1 MASTFAVD
9 LKFGAQTRELDAS
22 VAKLNNVERAAKQ
35 LQGTV
40 NNTKLDALTGAL
52 NVLPG
57 GANAAANGIL
67 GFTNRVK
74 DLKTQ
79 SKAAAAEV
87 VAMQAA
93 INSKRVQLGAKGGIG
108 GEAIK
113 REIEQMEAALAGAK
127 GSLSGMGATAGL
139 AAVAVAGVAAAAVA
153 VVSPM
158 VRFTNEVDRNRQQ
171 LTLFTKDIKVT
182 NQIIASLQQT
192 ADATSLGLPGLLE
205 ATKTLSAYGIE
216 AQNAG
221 AAVKML
227 GDLALGDQE
236 KLSRFA
242 VNFAQIASL
251 GKAYTVDLK
260 QFGMA
265 GIPIFDA
272 LSKVTGKSTAEIM
285 KMAEEGRITYPLVV
299 KALQDLTKEGAS
311 FYKGAERGGTNLDR
325 SLNQLQGSWEKL
337 SQIIGATLTPT
348 VTEAINVI
356 KDLID
361 SWISG
366 IDQMGRAYDRF
377 LNNFKGKT
385 PEAIKGQI
393 DQIDKYIQN
402 NEKQLEQAGE
412 GATARQL
419 QRKVDEL
426 KKLKTTLEDD
436 LANFG
441 KPKQAGGKNDDLTER
456 AKLAA
461 DAEAKAKAEAQDAV
475 AKLRKSEAEKIAEIE
490 LNKARSLADARLG
503 YERELAD
510 FRVSQI
516 ERIATLE
523 RQLNDE
529 RVQAEFKLAQAREE
543 LLGGQRQF
551 DLTADIISARAQ
563 GKDTT
568 ALEGAKEA
576 DAFLTAS
583 ARKRAE
589 IQFSAATRSVELER
603 RLSDFKRESQRQLG
617 QMQLAY
623 SRQTEDIIRQAGTA
637 VADEMVKGA
646 KAAKEILESVN
657 MTPGSGGAG
666 DTYEQPGVGTF
677 SRSTGRLV
685 AAAGG
690 AGGKIVEH
698 LHGDPGRAGYDRRG
712 HGTEANAH
720 DHFAFDSEA
729 TTKKVME
736 GLKKLGYT
744 ITEFGVKSGHATN
757 SLHYSNRAF
766 DVPWSQFGSGPIG
779 QGDFN
784 KSRQLR
790 KDVERLLG
798 GSMPAASTAASTV
811 ASNNIVPT
819 ARPQAAS
826 AGIPVTSPGLED
838 ANKKLEQ
845 FNQDQ
850 KRLELL
856 RLEQEGTQQLA
867 DKVAELTLNR
877 ADQLRTMQQS
887 NQLELQ
893 TLELMRSGISPELA
907 KQLATNQQFVAN
919 YGLQL
924 EKQKA
929 ILEAAVQEKDIT
941 TKTREER
948 QKLLDLVNGQIQAQP
963 GLLDQLNQ
971 EATQTQ
977 ALADQRSAQDQ
988 AKSDAQSIS
997 SSITGG
1003 LKDVLK
1009 AAITGGDMK
1018 QALAGMLSNIGDRLL
1033 DIAMRPLEDMLTKS
1047 LTNMFSPQ
1055 QVATQANTAALMQ
1068 LTVTLQSA
1076 AMTGA
1081 AGGAGGFN
1089 PLGILGSVFGVAG
1102 GAFGGGAF
1110 GAGFNPLSTTKLF
1123 PGGIFEGGG
1132 YTGNAPRAGGMD
1144 GKGGFPAILHPGE
1157 TVTDHRSSA
1166 ARSALNGGGSGGGAP
1181 SMTLN
1186 VTATQIADDRWVKVD
1201 DLDAAMSK
1209 AARQGAAMGERRTL
1223 DRLRQS
1229 PKTRKAIG
1237 I

>member
-1 MASTFAVD
+1 LATTYAVD

-74 DLKTQ
+74 DLKAQ

-182 NQIIASLQQT
+182 NQIIASLQKT

-757 SLHYSNRAF
+757 SLHYDNRAF

-798 GSMPAASTAASTV
+798 GSMPAASTV

-819 ARPQAAS
+819 ARPQAAP

-977 ALADQRSAQDQ
+977 ALSDQRNAQEQ

-1081 AGGAGGFN
+1081 AGGAGGFS
-1089 PLGILGSVFGVAG
+1089 PLGILGSVFSVAG

-1110 GAGFNPLSTTKLF
+1110 GSGFNPLSTTKLF

-1132 YTGNAPRAGGMD
+1132 YTGDAPRAGGMD

-1157 TVTDHRSSA
+1157 TVTDHRASS
-1166 ARSALNGGGSGGGAP
+1166 ARSALNGGGGGENVSVTYSGP
-1181 SMTLN
+1181 QLN
-1186 VTATQIADDRWVKVD
+1186 FNGDEYLPKSAVNDIINSASR
-1201 DLDAAMSK
+1201 
-1209 AARQGAAMGERRTL
+1209 RGAAMGTKQTM

-1229 PKTRKAIG
+1229 PQTRRSLG